1 MEKIILASGSP
12 RRSELLAQVGIPFEV
27 LVSEADEIITKTE
40 PGEIVEELSQCKA
53 RAVAD
58 KITVGKP
65 LVLGADTIVVQD
77 GKVLGKPHSEEDA
90 FQMLQSLSGR
100 THAVYTGVT
109 FIQGT
114 REYSFHEKTE
124 VCVYPMTEA
133 EIRTYITSGD
143 CMDKAGAYGIQG
155 SFAAYV
161 QGISGDYYTVMG
173 LPIGRVY
180 QELKK
185 FLLFGKTCDRINTIE

>member
-27 LVSEADEIITKTE
+27 LVSEADEIIAKTE
-40 PGEIVEELSQCKA
+40 PGEIVEELSLCKA
-53 RAVAD
+53 RAVTD
-58 KITVGKP
+58 KITVGHP

-77 GKVLGKPHSEEDA
+77 GKVLGKPRSEEEA

-109 FIQGT
+109 FIQGM

-124 VCVYPMTEA
+124 VCVYPMTEE
-133 EIRTYITSGD
+133 EIRTYIAGGE

-161 QGISGDYYTVMG
+161 QGINGDYYTVMG

-185 FLLFGKTCDRINTIE
+185 FLSFEKRREQQ